1 MAASLS
7 LLLNSSGL
15 IILLPS
21 IRMGCLM
28 FCFKSSG
35 LGFFFVVEGGR
46 GSTTTNDLPEGL
58 PSAEE
63 ILKVLTRVLKAL
75 DDPGL
80 KMSEIQRL
88 QAMVATIRT
97 YKEMLADYVQ
107 YRNIEKKLVEMEAK
121 YARIVKEKA

>member
-1 MAASLS
+1 ME
-7 LLLNSSGL
+7 
-15 IILLPS
+15 
-21 IRMGCLM
+21 
-28 FCFKSSG
+28 
-35 LGFFFVVEGGR
+35 EGE

-58 PSAEE
+58 PSVEE

-75 DDPGL
+75 DDPCL

-107 YRNIEKKLVEMEAK
+107 YGNIEKKLVEMEAK